1 MKNKQNSKKESTKA
15 SMGSGDLKSY
25 LDSLPDMVIETDTRG
40 NIAFANQ
47 VTLDTFGYTNDDLER
62 GLNILEIVVAD
73 EKKRVEKHLKATIA
87 GKDIKAEEFKA
98 RRKDAGILHI
108 MVHASPVTDAE
119 GKVTRIRVIVVDITE
134 RRESEDA
141 LKDSE
146 SKLRQIFE
154 SLRDAIVIS
163 DMDLNVIDAN
173 QAAAQLA
180 GFTKP
185 EEFIGRKGLD
195 FISPSYTNGLTQT
208 LDKAR
213 EGRPKERVEFSIV
226 DASGEEADV
235 ELSVSTLY
243 DASEQPSG
251 FLVVGRNVTERKSM
265 ENALRESEIRFRELF
280 QHMSSGVTVYEAV
293 GNGEDFIFKDINAA
307 AEQMSNIHK
316 EDFIGKS
323 TVQTRPQIKETG
335 LLEVF
340 QKVWRTG
347 KPEHIP
353 PFLYQDEYASG
364 WRENYIYKLPSGE
377 VVAIYDDV
385 TERMEAEIAL
395 RESEEKLRIMF
406 DSIGDGIAVTD
417 MKGTIIDV
425 NKSALRMGGQS
436 RDEIIGRDGA
446 SFVQP
451 KDRNLAMAAIQ
462 QALEQ
467 GHSTKMVEYTLSVAD
482 GGELDVELSIAAMH
496 DATGKPAGLI
506 GVVRDIT
513 ERKKVQAALRDSEEK
528 LRLTFESIRDSVTIT
543 DLDGNIVDVNQGA
556 VRIGNFD
563 GKEELIGRNGFDLIA
578 EKDRA
583 RAVEDMAK
591 EFGKSRTA
599 VIEYALLKKNG
610 TEYDAE
616 VSISLI
622 RDSSGHPTGTIS
634 IAHDITERKQAEQA
648 LRESE
653 ERYRSVI
660 DNANEAIVVAQD
672 GILKFFNPKAI
683 EILGYSSE
691 KLASTP
697 FLDII
702 HPDDRQM
709 VADRYL
715 KRLQGEEPP
724 HIYDFRIIDKRKGI
738 KWMEI
743 NAVLVS
749 WEGRPA
755 TLNFLNDITARREAE
770 EALRESE
777 EKLRLMFES
786 MGDMLVV
793 MNPGGHIV
801 DVNEATLR
809 TLGYAHKEELIGR
822 SSVDLVVKRE
832 RTRSTDDAVK
842 AIKTGTDEDKSE
854 YRNVTIQTKDGREL
868 DAEYGI
874 ALLRT
879 PDGKLSRIIGIARD
893 ITEKK
898 KAGEA
903 LRESEGKLRLIFESI
918 GDMLMVMDLTGKIV
932 DVNQPII
939 RTVGYTKEELIG
951 KNAADLV
958 IKEDRNRVI
967 ESTISTLEA
976 GLKASK
982 SAYQELTLVTKDDS
996 KLAVEYCITPMR
1008 DPSGKM
1014 VGVLGIG
1021 RDITDRK
1028 NAELAIYRRNVEL
1041 TAIAKVT
1048 QALSQQLRLDRVL
1061 QTALDSILE
1070 VSGQDTG
1077 ALWLLDEDSQG
1088 LELAIH
1094 RGVGEEYVKAVSRVP
1109 LGVGITAKAVES
1121 GKTIVVSDIINDKK
1135 LPDSYKET
1143 ARLEGLRSVISI
1155 PLKSKGKT
1163 LGAMNVF
1170 SRKSTSFPAEDIRLL
1185 ETIGGQIGIAIEN
1198 AQLLER
1204 LSELSETDELTGLY
1218 NRRTFYEMLDAEIKS
1233 STKHNRPFSLVM
1245 LDLDGFKSFNDKF
1258 GHTSGDAALKN
1269 FANAL
1274 QSALRK
1280 TDSAYRYGG
1289 DEFTLILPGTES
1301 EKALSIIDRIRK
1313 KWLQSPHSQ
1322 YYNADAPIKFSTGIA
1337 QFPDDTETI
1346 DGMVFLADTA
1356 LFIAKREGGYH
1367 HTLVSELGELP
1378 PEVLGSATMEQVYA
1392 LAATV
1397 DAQSPYMDGHSRR
1410 VSAVAEKIGLAIGLD
1425 EEQLSQL
1432 HAAAL
1437 LHDIGKIGVPD
1448 IIVTKPDSLSK
1459 DERRV
1464 IEKHPVEGAKIL
1476 SHVQELS
1483 AIVPIVL
1490 HHHEWYS
1497 GGGYPDGLKGD
1508 DIPLLARILTVADSY
1523 DTMTT
1528 PLPHKKAMTH
1538 QQAADELRRYAG
1550 IQFDPELVEVF
1561 CNDTETRKR

>member
-1 MKNKQNSKKESTKA
+1 M
-15 SMGSGDLKSY
+15 
-25 LDSLPDMVIETDTRG
+25 
-40 NIAFANQ
+40 
-47 VTLDTFGYTNDDLER
+47 
-62 GLNILEIVVAD
+62 
-73 EKKRVEKHLKATIA
+73 
-87 GKDIKAEEFKA
+87 
-98 RRKDAGILHI
+98 
-108 MVHASPVTDAE
+108 
-119 GKVTRIRVIVVDITE
+119 
-134 RRESEDA
+134 
-141 LKDSE
+141 
-146 SKLRQIFE
+146 
-154 SLRDAIVIS
+154 
-163 DMDLNVIDAN
+163 
-173 QAAAQLA
+173 
-180 GFTKP
+180 
-185 EEFIGRKGLD
+185 
-195 FISPSYTNGLTQT
+195 
-208 LDKAR
+208 
-213 EGRPKERVEFSIV
+213 
-226 DASGEEADV
+226 
-235 ELSVSTLY
+235 
-243 DASEQPSG
+243 
-251 FLVVGRNVTERKSM
+251 
-265 ENALRESEIRFRELF
+265 
-280 QHMSSGVTVYEAV
+280 
-293 GNGEDFIFKDINAA
+293 
-307 AEQMSNIHK
+307 
-316 EDFIGKS
+316 
-323 TVQTRPQIKETG
+323 
-335 LLEVF
+335 
-340 QKVWRTG
+340 
-347 KPEHIP
+347 PEHVK
-353 PFLYQDEYASG
+353 PFLYEDKYVSG

-377 VVAIYDDV
+377 VVAIYDDI

-417 MKGTIIDV
+417 LKGTIIDA
-425 NKSALRMGGQS
+425 NEAALRMGGYKS
-436 RDEIIGRDGA
+436 RDEIIGKDGA
-446 SFVQP
+446 AFVQP
-451 KDRNLAMAAIQ
+451 KDRELAMAAIQ

-482 GGELDVELSIAAMH
+482 GGQLDVELSIAMMR

-506 GVVRDIT
+506 GVVRDIA
-513 ERKKVQAALRDSEEK
+513 ERKEAQAALRDSEEK

-543 DLDGNIVDVNQGA
+543 DLEGKIIDVNQGA

-563 GKEELIGRNGFDLIA
+563 SKEELVGRNGFDLVA
-578 EKDRA
+578 EKDRT
-583 RAVEDMAK
+583 RAIEDMAK

-599 VIEYALLKKNG
+599 VLEYTILKKDG
-610 TEYDAE
+610 SEYDAE

-672 GILKFFNPKAI
+672 GMLKFFNPKAVDI
-683 EILGYSSE
+683 MGYTSE
-691 KLASTP
+691 ELASTP

-702 HPDDRQM
+702 HPDDRQT
-709 VADRYL
+709 VAERYL
-715 KRLQGEEPP
+715 KRLQGEAPP
-724 HIYDFRIIDKRKGI
+724 HIYDFRVIDKHNRI
-738 KWMEI
+738 KWVEI
-743 NAVLVS
+743 NAVLIS

-777 EKLRLMFES
+777 EKLRLTFES
-786 MGDMLVV
+786 IGDMLVI
-793 MNPGGHIV
+793 MDPKGHIV

-809 TLGYAHKEELIGR
+809 TLGYDHKEELIGR
-822 SSVDLVVKRE
+822 SSAELVVKRE
-832 RTRSTDDAVK
+832 RASSTDDTIRTIK
-842 AIKTGTDEDKSE
+842 ASIDEDKSE
-854 YRNVTIQTKDGREL
+854 YKNVIIQTKDGREL

-893 ITEKK
+893 ITAKK
-898 KAGEA
+898 QADEA
-903 LRESEGKLRLIFESI
+903 LRASEGKLRLIFESI

-932 DVNQPII
+932 DVNQPIT
-939 RTVGYTKEELIG
+939 RTVRYSKEELIG

-958 IKEDRNRVI
+958 VKEDRNRVI

-976 GLKASK
+976 GLKDRK
-982 SAYQELTLVTKDDS
+982 SAYQELTLVTKDGS

-1014 VGVLGIG
+1014 MGVLGIG

-1028 NAELAIYRRNVEL
+1028 NAEMAIFRRNIEL

-1048 QALSQQLRLDRVL
+1048 QSLSQQLKLNRVL

-1070 VSGQDTG
+1070 VSGQDMG
-1077 ALWLLDEDSQG
+1077 AIWLLNEDSQR

-1094 RGVGEEYVKAVSRVP
+1094 RGIGEEYARAVSRVP
-1109 LGVGITAKAVES
+1109 LGAGVTAKAVES
-1121 GKTIVVSDIINDKK
+1121 GKTIVISDVMGSKK
-1135 LPDSYKET
+1135 LPDSYKAT
-1143 ARLEGLRSVISI
+1143 ARLEGLQSVISI
-1155 PLKSKGKT
+1155 PLKSKGET

-1170 SRKSTSFPAEDIRLL
+1170 SRKRTDFPTEDIRLL
-1185 ETIGGQIGIAIEN
+1185 ETISGQIGIAIEN

-1218 NRRTFYEMLDAEIKS
+1218 NRRTFYEMLDAEIKNS
-1233 STKHNRPFSLVM
+1233 VKYNRPVSLVM
-1245 LDLDGFKSFNDKF
+1245 LDLDGFKAFNDKF
-1258 GHTSGDAALKN
+1258 GHTSGDAALRN
-1269 FANAL
+1269 FASAL

-1280 TDSAYRYGG
+1280 TDVAFRYGG
-1289 DEFTLILPGTES
+1289 DEFTIILPGTEA
-1301 EKALSIIDRIRK
+1301 EKAVPIIDRIRK

-1322 YYNADAPIKFSTGIA
+1322 YYNADTPIKFSTGIA

-1346 DGMVFLADTA
+1346 DGMVFLSDTA
-1356 LFIAKREGGYH
+1356 LFIAKRGGGYH

-1378 PEVLGSATMEQVYA
+1378 PEVLGAATMEQVYA

-1397 DAQSPYMDGHSRR
+1397 DAQAPYTDGHSMR
-1410 VSAVAEKIGLAIGLD
+1410 VSTVAEKIGLAIGLD

-1483 AIVPIVL
+1483 AVVPIVL
-1490 HHHEWYS
+1490 HHHEWYN
-1497 GGGYPDGLKGD
+1497 GAGYPEGLKGE

-1538 QQAADELRRYAG
+1538 QQAVDELQRYAG
-1550 IQFDPELVEVF
+1550 IQFDPELVDIF
-1561 CNDTETRKR
+1561 CRNT